1 MFVQVIPPPEDK
13 VITLTAHLPM
23 SVAHTAAF
31 ELIGLYI
38 VAYSRNTSRC
48 WKYTHRILYHLVTTP
63 RVEQVVL

>member
-38 VAYSRNTSRC
+38 VWLTAGTLAAVGNIPTEFC
-48 WKYTHRILYHLVTTP
+48 TT
-63 RVEQVVL
+63 